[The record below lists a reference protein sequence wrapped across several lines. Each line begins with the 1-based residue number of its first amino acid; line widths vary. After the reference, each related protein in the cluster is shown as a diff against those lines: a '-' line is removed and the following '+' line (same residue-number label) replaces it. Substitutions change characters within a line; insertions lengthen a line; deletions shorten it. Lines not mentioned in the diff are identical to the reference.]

1 MEPNEAPAIF
11 SPTNRLAR
19 DIEVGA
25 SFRSVTAIENVL
37 LNTALRLSVAIIVT
51 SYELFA
57 SKSAAM
63 LSFNFSSPSADISK
77 KAESS
82 PERV

>member
-11 SPTNRLAR
+11 SLTNRLAS

-37 LNTALRLSVAIIVT
+37 LNTAFRLSVAIIVT

-57 SKSAAM
+57 
-63 LSFNFSSPSADISK
+63 
-77 KAESS
+77 
-82 PERV
+82 